1 MTLRG
6 RGSLWGLVLQLEK
19 IPGPP
24 PLLGTGDQHF
34 NWRKM
39 RMVSSSLRMVHS
51 AWFHEKPTLSSISVV
66 CCSLLPVAG
75 MLDYSLG
82 LKDLFGLTSL
92 ARKQINH
99 V

>member
-1 MTLRG
+1 
-6 RGSLWGLVLQLEK
+6 
-19 IPGPP
+19 
-24 PLLGTGDQHF
+24 
-34 NWRKM
+34 
-39 RMVSSSLRMVHS
+39 MVSSSLRMVHS
-51 AWFHEKPTLSSISVV
+51 AWFHEKPILSSISVV

-99 V
+99 ISYTRSFQPEGICRPLISNTKKVGAYYF